1 MKIIIID
8 DDALI
13 SASLKIIL
21 ENACS
26 AQVCA
31 MGSSGE
37 EAIAL
42 YDEHLPDIM
51 LMDIRMTGMT
61 GLEAG
66 EKILARHPDAKLLF
80 LTTFNDDEY
89 IIKALAMGAKG
100 YIIKQDFESIA
111 PALEAVM
118 KGQSVFGAQVMDRIP
133 ELMSG
138 QRKSSFNY
146 AEYEINETEQEIIA
160 KVAEGL
166 SNKEIAGLL
175 HLSEGTVRNYM
186 SDIFLKLDVRDR
198 TQLAIFYFNN
208 VRK

>member
-66 EKILARHPDAKLLF
+66 EKILAHHPDAKLLF

>member
-21 ENACS
+21 ENASS
-26 AQVCA
+26 AQVAA
-31 MGSSGE
+31 MGCSGE
-37 EAIAL
+37 EAISL
-42 YDEHLPDIM
+42 YDQHLPDVM
-51 LMDIRMTGMT
+51 LMDIRMNGMT

-66 EKILARHPDAKLLF
+66 EKILAKHPDARLLF

-89 IIKALAMGAKG
+89 IVKALAMGAKG

-118 KGQSVFGAQVMDRIP
+118 KGQSVFGSQVMDRIP
-133 ELMSG
+133 ELMNGSA
-138 QRKSSFNY
+138 KKKFDYS
-146 AEYEINETEQEIIA
+146 EYDINETEQDIIA

-166 SNKEIAGLL
+166 SNKEIAQLL
-175 HLSEGTVRNYM
+175 YLSEGTVRNYM

-208 VRK
+208 VKC

>member
-51 LMDIRMTGMT
+51 LMDIRMAGMT